1 VRTPSLLIEAAA
13 LWPDDARQQLA
24 ARPLLEHALARDEE
38 LLETALTVEEQV
50 ERLRDKNYWL
60 PLKKELEAMRRRR

>member
-1 VRTPSLLIEAAA
+1 
-13 LWPDDARQQLA
+13 
-24 ARPLLEHALARDEE
+24 LLEHALARDEE